1 MGNIAISMDY
11 SSDVTV
17 VSNIFIDNY
26 MTEANDA
33 QIKVYLYLLRYIN
46 TGTDISVEDIA
57 DHFNYTEKDVLR
69 ALKYWDI
76 KRVISLSFNSMGSLT
91 GIRLLDIRSGMPASV
106 YKAEDF
112 RVSGPDMYDRTGG
125 MQLKSPAVQVN
136 DTDPG
141 YCDQDEGTGIPGDG
155 GRVKVI
161 DFSNKSSY
169 TAEELMQFKSRPE
182 ISQLL
187 FIAETYLAKTLR
199 PDEISSILFMY
210 DKYGFEPDL
219 IEYLIE
225 YCANNKKKN
234 IKYIE
239 SVAKTWVETGIT
251 SVDEAKAR
259 TGNAPKEVYEVF
271 RAFGIS
277 GRNPIEPEI
286 SYVCKWSRVYGFG
299 IDIICEACNR
309 TIMSIHSASF
319 EYADSILSNWKEA
332 GVKELKDID
341 KLDAAHSMKKS
352 KKASKPASSGR
363 TGGASSQTSDFNNF
377 SQRKYDYAELEK
389 DALTN

>member
-1 MGNIAISMDY
+1 MGSIAISMDY

-46 TGTDISVEDIA
+46 TGADISVEDIA

-106 YKAEDF
+106 Y
-112 RVSGPDMYDRTGG
+112 P
-125 MQLKSPAVQVN
+125 VN
-136 DTDPG
+136 EMDPG
-141 YCDQDEGTGIPGDG
+141 YGDPNEGMDIPGDG

-286 SYVCKWSRVYGFG
+286 SYVCKWNRVYGFG

-309 TIMSIHSASF
+309 TIMNIHSASF

-341 KLDAAHSMKKS
+341 KLDAAHSMKRS
-352 KKASKPASSGR
+352 KKAARPAPSGR
-363 TGGASSQTSDFNNF
+363 TNGAASQSSDFNNF